1 MNSAGDA
8 LDPLRSMINGI
19 ETRYVGKQNLCSA
32 DVAVGFLTAYML
44 LAGLQRHAISLLA
57 SSVSGDPNDPPW
69 NSSFVIVACCE
80 EGRMGATIAHR
91 DPEALG
97 ASEYDISPHFSRRLE
112 QSQAHQIGSH
122 QGDGFMPM
130 ELLGCCAEI
139 DEVAQHRG
147 VLKEGT
153 EQLGAVDLLEI
164 AYYQFKAKTR
174 CAGFKDVDGLGEAR
188 GIHVEFVGSPILAHA
203 LGKSHAFG
211 RRSCFVKQRGVCQ
224 LHAGEIQ
231 DHLLV
236 VQQTFKSA
244 LRYLWLVGC
253 VGGIPTRILQQ
264 IS

>member
-1 MNSAGDA
+1 
-8 LDPLRSMINGI
+8 
-19 ETRYVGKQNLCSA
+19 
-32 DVAVGFLTAYML
+32 
-44 LAGLQRHAISLLA
+44 
-57 SSVSGDPNDPPW
+57 
-69 NSSFVIVACCE
+69 
-80 EGRMGATIAHR
+80 
-91 DPEALG
+91 
-97 ASEYDISPHFSRRLE
+97 
-112 QSQAHQIGSH
+112 
-122 QGDGFMPM
+122 MPM

-139 DEVAQHRG
+139 GEVAQHRG

-164 AYYQFKAKTR
+164 AYYQLKAKTR

-188 GIHVEFVGSPILAHA
+188 GIHVEFVGSAILAHP

-244 LRYLWLVGC
+244 LGYLWLVGC

-264 IS
+264 ISQNDIGCQCVVIAQSDEGAAVAVFAGKLFKRSKRALLIHRSWQVEWLSSAIAAGRFFQPAFPESRGPTHGAYYQCLRRLDRCGAR